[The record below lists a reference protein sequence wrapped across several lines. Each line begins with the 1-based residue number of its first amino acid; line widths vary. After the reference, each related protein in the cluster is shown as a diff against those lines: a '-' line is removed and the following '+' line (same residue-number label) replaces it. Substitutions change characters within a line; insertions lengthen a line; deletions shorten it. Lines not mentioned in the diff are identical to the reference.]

1 MTKNRSTPA
10 APTRKFFSGAGSPPR
25 TDTFSVA
32 VCSVSTPIAA
42 TARSTWMDL
51 SVGEPPSA
59 DGTADSAKHRLDQ
72 VGPLHGQA
80 ARERLVELVHGLH
93 ALARHA
99 HAARKMHEVEVGTR
113 EIEHVERFAS
123 DILRAEIGRAHV

>member
-10 APTRKFFSGAGSPPR
+10 APTRKFLNGPGSPPR
-25 TDTFSVA
+25 KLTFSVA
-32 VCSVSTPIAA
+32 ACSVSTPIAA
-42 TARSTWMDL
+42 TARRTWMDL

-72 VGPLHGQA
+72 VGPFHGKA
-80 ARERLVELVHGLH
+80 ARERRVELVHRFH

-99 HAARKMHEVEVGTR
+99 
-113 EIEHVERFAS
+113 
-123 DILRAEIGRAHV
+123 